1 MIKLRNFSRGHVP
14 VSSIGFG
21 AAGIA
26 GLYREVPAK
35 DANDTLQCAWDNGI
49 RYFDT
54 APFYGHGLSERRV
67 GDFLRQMPRNNYTLS
82 TKVGRLLRPENAGP
96 PPDHGFVGALPFRPD
111 FDYSYDGVMRSFED
125 SLQRLGL
132 SRIDVLYV
140 HDIGQMTHGANY
152 PTYRCQL
159 FTGGLRALDEL
170 RSSGAIKAVG
180 LGVNEVPVCLEVMAE
195 FDLDCILL
203 ANRLTLLD
211 RSAQPKLI
219 GECKRKGVSLVVGG
233 VFNSGILATGAVP
246 GAHYEYGVAPEEII
260 DRVRR
265 LERVAGQHGIPL
277 AAAAL
282 QFPHQFEITASVLI
296 GTAKTESLLRNLAL
310 MDVNVSKTAWAD
322 FNSALAFDSRK

>member
-1 MIKLRNFSRGHVP
+1 MIEFRSFRRCQVP

-21 AAGIA
+21 AASIA

-35 DANDTLQCAWDNGI
+35 DANDALQCAWDSGI

-54 APFYGHGLSERRV
+54 APFYGHGLSERRL

-96 PPDHGFVGALPFRPD
+96 PPDYGFVGALPFRSD

-132 SRIDVLYV
+132 SRIDILYV
-140 HDIGQMTHGANY
+140 HDIGQMTHCANY
-152 PTYRCQL
+152 PTYRGQL
-159 FTGGLRALDEL
+159 FSGGLRALDEL
-170 RSSGAIKAVG
+170 RSSGAVKAVG

-211 RSAQPKLI
+211 RSAQPELI
-219 GECKRKGVSLVVGG
+219 GECQRKGVSLVVGG
-233 VFNSGILATGAVP
+233 VFNSGILATGAIP
-246 GAHYEYGVAPEEII
+246 GAHYEYGVAPTEIVE
-260 DRVRR
+260 RVRR
-265 LERVAGQHGIPL
+265 LESVARQYRIPL

-282 QFPHQFEITASVLI
+282 QFPHQFESTASVLI
-296 GTAKTESLLRNLAL
+296 GTAKTDSLLRNLAL
-310 MDVNVSKTAWAD
+310 MDVDIAKTAWAD
-322 FNSALAFDSRK
+322 FDSVLAFDSQK